1 MTVTPPMLPALQQ
14 LNAEASLF
22 EALSAFQ
29 AHAANL
35 RPVQPRLIEVLAAAA
50 PAFEA
55 GFGYTASHWR
65 GELTVTLHHQGA
77 KIGSSAPADVTNYGE
92 LSARL
97 LAGLLGIPLL
107 EAGQAAEPEPRAACS
122 AVCPHPLQQDTPASA
137 DPEEVPSP
145 AAVTEAEPEPQPEPA
160 PEPAA
165 APASDLHRLLSDD
178 ERDGLVQMIKA
189 MPTDRRK
196 AFTRTF
202 REVFAVP
209 SNAKQITPFIT
220 EVQHMHFI
228 DRYTVEA
235 AGNVAA

>member
-1 MTVTPPMLPALQQ
+1 MLPALQQ

-65 GELTVTLHHQGA
+65 GELTVTLHHHGA
-77 KIGSSAPADVTNYGE
+77 EIGSSAPADVTNYGE

-107 EAGQAAEPEPRAACS
+107 EGGQAVEPEPRAACS
-122 AVCPHPLQQDTPASA
+122 AACSHPLQQDMPAPVA
-137 DPEEVPSP
+137 PDEPPSP
-145 AAVTEAEPEPQPEPA
+145 AAATEVEHEPA
-160 PEPAA
+160 PDPDP
-165 APASDLHRLLSDD
+165 APAGDIHRLLTEE
-178 ERDGLVQMIKA
+178 ERAALIEMIKA

-196 AFTRTF
+196 AFTKTF

-209 SNAKQITPFIT
+209 SDAKQIVPFIT
-220 EVQHMHFI
+220 ELQHMHFI

>member
-1 MTVTPPMLPALQQ
+1 MLPALQQ
-14 LNAEASLF
+14 LNAETSMF

-35 RPVQPRLIEVLAAAA
+35 RPVQPRLIDVLAAAA

-77 KIGSSAPADVTNYGE
+77 EIGSSAPADVTNYGE

-107 EAGQAAEPEPRAACS
+107 EGSGTTEPEPQPACS
-122 AVCPHPLQQDTPASA
+122 AACPHPLQQDAPASA
-137 DPEEVPSP
+137 EPEALP
-145 AAVTEAEPEPQPEPA
+145 APPAEPELEPA
-160 PEPAA
+160 PDPDP
-165 APASDLHRLLSDD
+165 APASDIQRLLTEE
-178 ERDGLVQMIKA
+178 ERAGLIEMIKA

-196 AFTRTF
+196 AFTKTF

-209 SNAKQITPFIT
+209 SDAKQIVPFIT
-220 EVQHMHFI
+220 KLEHMYFI